1 MRIRVRRS
9 QRNPTPHYYP
19 NLKVNHKNRELL
31 EPLVELGK
39 SQISAFMRE
48 TKVNFVP
55 VPALNVHIILRTRIL
70 IPTVCPPTK
79 VPMDIMLEFMHDKF
93 DGSGADLFNLAN
105 STHATKKS
113 RSC

>member
-1 MRIRVRRS
+1 MRMRIRVRRS
-9 QRNPTPHYYP
+9 QRDPTPHYYP

-55 VPALNVHIILRTRIL
+55 VPALNVHIILRTR
-70 IPTVCPPTK
+70 K
-79 VPMDIMLEFMHDKF
+79 
-93 DGSGADLFNLAN
+93 GSAHGITTLASN
-105 STHATKKS
+105 SSAAPAARAATGSQVRMS
-113 RSC
+113 RY